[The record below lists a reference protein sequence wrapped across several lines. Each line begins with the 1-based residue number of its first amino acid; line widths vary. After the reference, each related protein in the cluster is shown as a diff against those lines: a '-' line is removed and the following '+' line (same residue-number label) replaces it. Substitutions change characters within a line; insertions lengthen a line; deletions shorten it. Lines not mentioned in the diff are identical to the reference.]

1 MIHSPRILVVED
13 QESERKALER
23 MLRIAR
29 YDVVAAASAEEALDW
44 RDESLD
50 LVISDLRMNGKT
62 GIELLIDWRE
72 VRPQTPFILATA
84 FGDIDSAVRAMKLGA
99 ADYLAKPIDPARLV
113 ESIRCVLE
121 KPVAPPHI
129 SAVSGPLMNAA
140 SKTEA
145 PPRPASFGPLV
156 GRSQVM
162 QEVFDRI
169 RRVAQTDSIVLILGE
184 SGTGKELVAA
194 AIHRESPRAKGPY
207 IAVNMAAIPAHL
219 VESELFGHVRGAF
232 TGATDARVG
241 RFEVASGGTIFIDE
255 IGDFDP
261 VAQAKLLRVLETYTV
276 CPIGSNDDVR
286 VDVRVVAATSRNLH
300 DLVAKGQFRE
310 DLFYRLNVVL
320 IHLPA
325 LRERPEDIPLL
336 ADVFVRESA
345 SACGRGPLTI
355 HPLLMQHFMR
365 HSWPGNVR
373 QLRNLIVSM
382 VVMARRDVLTL
393 ADLPPQHQAPAA
405 EPASLNV
412 GAPTQDLEAIER
424 THILSTLEAHAGN
437 RTHAAAALKISVRT
451 LQRKL
456 KAWGLENYCTATAP

>member
-1 MIHSPRILVVED
+1 MNYPSRILVVED
-13 QESERKALER
+13 QEPERKALER
-23 MLRIAR
+23 VLRVAR
-29 YDVVAAASAEEALDW
+29 YEVVAAVSAEEALDW
-44 RDESLD
+44 RDQPID
-50 LVISDLRMNGKT
+50 LVISDLRMSGRN

-72 VRPQTPFILATA
+72 VRPETPFIFATA

-99 ADYLAKPIDPARLV
+99 ADYLTKPVDPARLL
-113 ESIRCVLE
+113 ESVHCVLD
-121 KPVAPPHI
+121 KRPAVVPPV
-129 SAVSGPLMNAA
+129 
-140 SKTEA
+140 T
-145 PPRPASFGPLV
+145 PRPSPTSDGFGPLV
-156 GRSQVM
+156 GRSKAM

-169 RRVAQTDSIVLILGE
+169 RRVAPTDSIVLILGE

-207 IAVNMAAIPAHL
+207 VAVNMAAIPAHL

-286 VDVRVVAATSRNLH
+286 VDVRVVAATSRNLQ

-336 ADVFVRESA
+336 ADVFLRESA
-345 SACGRGPLTI
+345 AACGRAPMSI
-355 HPLLMQHFMR
+355 DPRLMQHFMR
-365 HSWPGNVR
+365 HPWPGNVR
-373 QLRNLIVSM
+373 QLRNLLFSM
-382 VVMARRDVLTL
+382 VVMARGDVLTL
-393 ADLPPQHQAPAA
+393 ADLPAEHQ
-405 EPASLNV
+405 E
-412 GAPTQDLEAIER
+412 GAPPSAVVAPGTPIQDLEAIER
-424 THILSTLEAHAGN
+424 THILSTLEAHGGN

-456 KAWGLENYCTATAP
+456 KAWGLENYLHRDIAAEPVAERVTS